1 MHAYDPTV
9 DLSKTEI
16 NFNFHKIGVSH
27 VDDKEGY
34 KTLGSLIEANGHK
47 GRHIT
52 LVKMD
57 VEGAELKGL
66 KVWLEEG
73 ALDNV
78 HQLAMEYHLLSLG
91 RTF

>member
-1 MHAYDPTV
+1 M
-9 DLSKTEI
+9 SKSKI

-27 VDDKEGY
+27 EDTSEGGY
-34 KTLGSLIEANGHK
+34 KTLGSLIKANGHK

-66 KVWLEEG
+66 KAWLEEG